1 MDFLTGFSRRVPV
14 ILVELGCWRVCVDFW
29 KEGLEHEVMVHPFNF
44 SMDKKRVGKLICE
57 E

>member
-1 MDFLTGFSRRVPV
+1 MDFLTGFSGRVPV